1 MYRGTKFSIVDLA
14 RSTKFSNTGQAGEGG
29 GGEGGW
35 PGGGGAMGNGAVH
48 QLAIY
53 QDLIIKSA
61 KNLPE
66 T

>member
-1 MYRGTKFSIVDLA
+1 MRGRGRV
-14 RSTKFSNTGQAGEGG
+14 AGPAGR
-29 GGEGGW
+29 
-35 PGGGGAMGNGAVH
+35 GAMGNGAVH